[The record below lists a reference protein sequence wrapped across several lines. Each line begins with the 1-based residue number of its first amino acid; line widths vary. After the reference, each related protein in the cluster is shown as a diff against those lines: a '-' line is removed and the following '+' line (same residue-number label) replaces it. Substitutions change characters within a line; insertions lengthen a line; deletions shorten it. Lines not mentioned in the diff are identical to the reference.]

1 MELRSLPCNKK
12 KKQEQLNEKTFRDR
26 GSGFVVNR
34 VVYDVTFKP
43 PSTVKL

>member
-1 MELRSLPCNKK
+1 QRRDT
-12 KKQEQLNEKTFRDR
+12 EKTFRDR

>member
-1 MELRSLPCNKK
+1 MKHEESDTDL
-12 KKQEQLNEKTFRDR
+12 

-43 PSTVKL
+43 PSTVKLE